1 MIASLRQSFNAQFTE
16 KKYQDMLADTTQQF
30 DYSPKFKV
38 CETPAFIPKEL
49 KKQLVE
55 ACEDI
60 MKVIDQPNFKEL
72 TEGAFFKDSMKVPNE
87 DEHSKF
93 IQLDFGVCLDDK
105 GELMPKL
112 IELQGF
118 PSLYFFQELLGRMY
132 RKHYEGIPASFS
144 QHLNGLT
151 SQEYIELLRTEIV
164 GKTDPKQVILLEI
177 EPEKQATAI
186 DFFATEALLGIK
198 VLCISK
204 LIKREKQL
212 FYLDENGA
220 EIQVLKI
227 YNRIIFDELDQ
238 RGDLQ
243 REFDFKDEVDI
254 EWIGHPNWFF
264 RISKYTMP
272 LLKGD
277 YVPKSYYLDQ
287 LETIPTDLE
296 NYVLKPLYSFAGAGV
311 HIHVDKT
318 MIDALED
325 KSNFLLQEKVA
336 YAPIIETMDIP
347 AKCEIRMMLLH
358 NGKTNKTQIVS
369 NLMRLSKG
377 EMVGV
382 KYNKDKTWVGGSTGY
397 FEAWKHSFLRIH
409 IHLF

>member
-1 MIASLRQSFNAQFTE
+1 MIATLRKAFNAQFSEE
-16 KKYQDMLADTTQQF
+16 KYAGMLADIIAQF
-30 DYSPKFKV
+30 DYTPKFKIA
-38 CETPAFIPKEL
+38 ETPVFIPKEL
-49 KKQLVE
+49 KKKLIE

-87 DEHSKF
+87 DDHSKF
-93 IQLDFGVCLDDK
+93 IQLDFGVCLDEN
-105 GELMPKL
+105 GNLTPKL

-118 PSLYFFQELLGRMY
+118 PSLYFFQEFIGGMY
-132 RKHYEGIPASFS
+132 RKHYEGIPQDFS

-151 SQEYIELLRTEIV
+151 SEDYIELLRTEIV
-164 GKTDPKQVILLEI
+164 GDTDPKQVILLEI

-204 LIKREKQL
+204 LIKRGKQL
-212 FYLDENGA
+212 FYVDDNGS

-238 RGDLQ
+238 RPDLI
-243 REFDFKDEVDI
+243 REYDFKDEVAI

-287 LETIPTDLE
+287 LENIPNDLE

-311 HIHVDKT
+311 QINVDKA
-318 MIDALED
+318 MIDAVED
-325 KSNFLLQEKVA
+325 KSNYLLQEKVA
-336 YAPIIETMDIP
+336 YAPIIETMDEP

-358 NGKTNKTQIVS
+358 NSEINKTEIVS
-369 NLMRLSKG
+369 NLIRISKG

-382 KYNKDKTWVGGSTGY
+382 KYNKYKTWVGGSTGF
-397 FEAWKHSFLRIH
+397 FEP
-409 IHLF
+409 

>member
-1 MIASLRQSFNAQFTE
+1 MIASLRSAFNAQFTE
-16 KKYQDMLADTTQQF
+16 AKYVQLTDDIAKQF
-30 DYSPKFKV
+30 NYAPKFKIA
-38 CETPAFIPKEL
+38 ETPVFIPKAL
-49 KKQLVE
+49 KDQLVA
-55 ACEDI
+55 ACDDI
-60 MKVIDQPNFKEL
+60 MTVINQPNFKEL
-72 TEGAFFKDSMKVPNE
+72 TEGAFFNERMKVPNE
-87 DEHSKF
+87 DAHSKF
-93 IQLDFGVCLDDK
+93 LQLDFGVCLDADGK
-105 GELMPKL
+105 LTPKL

-132 RKHYEGIPASFS
+132 RKHYDGIPEDFS

-151 SQEYIELLRTEIV
+151 SEQYIELLRQEIV
-164 GKTDPKQVILLEI
+164 GDTDPKQVILLEI

-186 DFFATEALLGIK
+186 DFYATEALLGIK

-204 LIKREKQL
+204 LIKKGKQL
-212 FYLDENGA
+212 FYVDENGS
-220 EIQVLKI
+220 EIQVKKI

-238 RGDLQ
+238 RPDLQ
-243 REFDFKDEVDI
+243 RAFDFKDDVDI

-277 YVPKSYYLDQ
+277 YVPKSFYLDQ

-311 HIHVDKT
+311 QIHVDKD
-318 MIDALED
+318 MIAAVKD
-325 KSNFLLQEKVA
+325 KSNYLLQEKVA
-336 YAPIIETMDIP
+336 YAPVIDTMDEP

-358 NGKTNKTQIVS
+358 NSKTNTTQIVS

-382 KYNKDKTWVGGSTGY
+382 KYNKDKTWVGGSTGF
-397 FEAWKHSFLRIH
+397 FEP
-409 IHLF
+409 

>member
-1 MIASLRQSFNAQFTE
+1 MIPALRNAFNAQFTQA
-16 KKYQDMLADTTQQF
+16 KYDQFIADICQQF
-30 DYSPKFKV
+30 NYAPKFHV
-38 CETPAFIPKEL
+38 AETPVFIPKEL
-49 KKQLVE
+49 KEKLVA

-72 TEGAFFKDSMKVPNE
+72 TQGAFFKESMYVPNE
-87 DEHSKF
+87 DDHAKF
-93 IQLDFGVCLDDK
+93 IQLDFGVCLDEN
-105 GELMPKL
+105 GELTPKL

-132 RKHYEGIPASFS
+132 RKHYEDIPQDFS
-144 QHLNGLT
+144 QHLHGLT
-151 SQEYIELLRTEIV
+151 PEGYIDLLRDEII
-164 GKTDPKQVILLEI
+164 GDTDPKQVILLEI

-186 DFFATEALLGIK
+186 DFFATEAILGLK

-204 LIKREKQL
+204 LIKRGRKL
-212 FYLDENGA
+212 FYLNDQGE

-227 YNRIIFDELDQ
+227 YNRIIFDELNQ
-238 RGDLQ
+238 RRDLS
-243 REFDFKDEVDI
+243 REYDFKDEVDV

-277 YVPKSYYLDQ
+277 YVPKSYYLDR

-311 HIHVDKT
+311 QIHVDKA
-318 MIDALED
+318 MIEAIED
-325 KSNFLLQEKVA
+325 KSNYLLQEKVA
-336 YAPIIETMDIP
+336 YAPIIKTMDVP
-347 AKCEIRMMLLH
+347 AKCEIRMMLLY
-358 NGKTNKTQIVS
+358 NSKTNKTQIVS

-382 KYNKDKTWVGGSTGY
+382 KYNKDKTWVGGSTGF
-397 FEAWKHSFLRIH
+397 FEP
-409 IHLF
+409 

>member
-1 MIASLRQSFNAQFTE
+1 MIATLRKAFNAQFSEE
-16 KKYQDMLADTTQQF
+16 KYAGMLADIVAQF
-30 DYSPKFKV
+30 DYTPKFKIA
-38 CETPAFIPKEL
+38 ETPVFIPKEL
-49 KKQLVE
+49 KKKLVE

-72 TEGAFFKDSMKVPNE
+72 TEGAFFKDSMRVPNE

-93 IQLDFGVCLDDK
+93 IQLDFGVCLDENGK
-105 GELMPKL
+105 LTPKL

-118 PSLYFFQELLGRMY
+118 PSLYFFQELVGSMY
-132 RKHYEGIPASFS
+132 RKHYDGIPEEFS
-144 QHLNGLT
+144 QHLNGL
-151 SQEYIELLRTEIV
+151 SSDDYIELLRTEIV
-164 GKTDPKQVILLEI
+164 GDTDPKQVILLEI

-186 DFFATEALLGIK
+186 DFYATEALLGIK

-204 LIKREKQL
+204 LIKRGKQL
-212 FYLDENGA
+212 FYVDDKGS

-238 RGDLQ
+238 RPDLIRQ
-243 REFDFKDEVDI
+243 FDFKDEVNI

-277 YVPKSYYLDQ
+277 YVPKSYYLDK
-287 LETIPTDLE
+287 LETIPNDLE

-311 HIHVDKT
+311 QIHVNKA
-318 MIDALED
+318 MIDAVED
-325 KSNFLLQEKVA
+325 KSNYLLQEKVA
-336 YAPIIETMDIP
+336 YAPIIETMDDP

-358 NGKTNKTQIVS
+358 NSKTNKTQIVS

-382 KYNKDKTWVGGSTGY
+382 KYNKDKTWVGGSTGF
-397 FEAWKHSFLRIH
+397 FEP
-409 IHLF
+409 

>member
-1 MIASLRQSFNAQFTE
+1 MIASLRHTFNAQFTE
-16 KKYQDMLADTTQQF
+16 DKYVGMLADIVAQF
-30 DYSPKFKV
+30 NYTPNFKIS
-38 CETPAFIPKEL
+38 ETPVFIPKEL
-49 KKQLVE
+49 KMKLVE

-72 TEGAFFKDSMKVPNE
+72 TEGAFFKDTMKVPNE
-87 DEHSKF
+87 DDHSKF

-105 GELMPKL
+105 GNLTPKL

-118 PSLYFFQELLGRMY
+118 PSLYFFQELLGGMY
-132 RKHYEGIPASFS
+132 RKHYDGIPKDFS
-144 QHLNGLT
+144 QHLHGLT
-151 SQEYIELLRTEIV
+151 SKEYIELLRTEIV
-164 GKTDPKQVILLEI
+164 GDTNPKQVILLEI

-186 DFFATEALLGIK
+186 DFYATEALLGIK

-204 LIKREKQL
+204 LIKKGKQL
-212 FYLDENGA
+212 FYKDDNGKD
-220 EIQVLKI
+220 IQVVKI

-238 RGDLQ
+238 RPDLV
-243 REFDFKDEVDI
+243 RDYDFKDDVDV

-287 LETIPTDLE
+287 LETIPSDLE

-311 HIHVDKT
+311 QIHVDKA
-318 MIDALED
+318 MIDAVED
-325 KSNFLLQEKVA
+325 KSNYLLQEKVA
-336 YAPIIETMDIP
+336 YAPIIKTMDDP

-358 NGKTNKTQIVS
+358 NGTTNKTQIVS

-382 KYNKDKTWVGGSTGY
+382 KYNKDKTWVGGSTGF
-397 FEAWKHSFLRIH
+397 FEP
-409 IHLF
+409 

>member
-1 MIASLRQSFNAQFTE
+1 MIASLRHTFNAQFTE
-16 KKYQDMLADTTQQF
+16 DKYVGMLADIGAQF
-30 DYSPKFKV
+30 NYTPNFKIS
-38 CETPAFIPKEL
+38 ETPVFIPKEL
-49 KKQLVE
+49 KMKLVE

-72 TEGAFFKDSMKVPNE
+72 TEGAFFKDTMKVPNE
-87 DEHSKF
+87 DDHSKF

-105 GELMPKL
+105 GNLTPKL

-118 PSLYFFQELLGRMY
+118 PSLYFFQELLGGMY
-132 RKHYEGIPASFS
+132 RKHYDGIPEDFS
-144 QHLNGLT
+144 QHLHGLT
-151 SQEYIELLRTEIV
+151 SKEYIELLRTEIV
-164 GKTDPKQVILLEI
+164 GDTNPKQVILLEI

-186 DFFATEALLGIK
+186 DFYATEALLGIK

-204 LIKREKQL
+204 LIKRGKQL
-212 FYLDENGA
+212 FYKDDNGKDV
-220 EIQVLKI
+220 QVVKI

-238 RGDLQ
+238 RPDLV
-243 REFDFKDEVDI
+243 RDYDFKDDVDV

-287 LETIPTDLE
+287 LETIPSDLE

-311 HIHVDKT
+311 QIHVDKA
-318 MIDALED
+318 MIDAVED
-325 KSNFLLQEKVA
+325 KSNYLLQEKVA
-336 YAPIIETMDIP
+336 YAPIIKTMDDP

-358 NGKTNKTQIVS
+358 NGTTNKTQIVS

-382 KYNKDKTWVGGSTGY
+382 KYNKDKTWVGGSTGF
-397 FEAWKHSFLRIH
+397 FEP
-409 IHLF
+409 

>member
-1 MIASLRQSFNAQFTE
+1 MIASLRHKFNAQFSEE
-16 KKYQDMLADTTQQF
+16 KYAGMLADISSQF
-30 DYSPKFKV
+30 NYTPKFKIA
-38 CETPAFIPKEL
+38 ETPVFIPKEL
-49 KKQLVE
+49 KTKLIE

-60 MKVIDQPNFKEL
+60 MKVIDKPNFKEL
-72 TEGAFFKDSMKVPNE
+72 TEGAFFKDSMRVPNE
-87 DEHSKF
+87 DGHSKF
-93 IQLDFGVCLDDK
+93 IQLDFGVCLDEK
-105 GELMPKL
+105 GNLTPKL

-118 PSLYFFQELLGRMY
+118 PSLYFFQELVGGMY
-132 RKHYEGIPASFS
+132 RKHYDGIPENYS

-151 SQEYIELLRTEIV
+151 SEDYIESLRTEIV
-164 GKTDPKQVILLEI
+164 GDTDPKQVILLEI
-177 EPEKQATAI
+177 EPELQATAI

-204 LIKREKQL
+204 LIKRGKQL
-212 FYLDENGA
+212 FYVDDNGS

-238 RGDLQ
+238 RPDLIRQ
-243 REFDFKDEVDI
+243 YDFKDEVDI

-277 YVPKSYYLDQ
+277 YVPKSHYLDK

-311 HIHVDKT
+311 QIHVDQA
-318 MIDALED
+318 MIDAVAD
-325 KSNFLLQEKVA
+325 KSNYLLQEKVA
-336 YAPIIETMDIP
+336 YAPIIETMDDP

-382 KYNKDKTWVGGSTGY
+382 KYNKDKTWVGGSTGF
-397 FEAWKHSFLRIH
+397 FEP
-409 IHLF
+409 

>member
-1 MIASLRQSFNAQFTE
+1 MIATLRKAFNAQFSEE
-16 KKYQDMLADTTQQF
+16 KYAGMLADIIAQF
-30 DYSPKFKV
+30 DYTPKFKIA
-38 CETPAFIPKEL
+38 ETPVFIPKEL
-49 KKQLVE
+49 KKKLVE

-72 TEGAFFKDSMKVPNE
+72 TEGAFFKDSMRVPNE

-93 IQLDFGVCLDDK
+93 IQLDFGVCLDENGK
-105 GELMPKL
+105 LTPKL

-118 PSLYFFQELLGRMY
+118 PSLYFFQELVGSMY
-132 RKHYEGIPASFS
+132 RKHYDGIPEEFS
-144 QHLNGLT
+144 QHLNGL
-151 SQEYIELLRTEIV
+151 SSDDYIELLRTEIV
-164 GKTDPKQVILLEI
+164 GDTDPKQVILLEI

-186 DFFATEALLGIK
+186 DFYATEALLGIK

-204 LIKREKQL
+204 LIKRGKQL
-212 FYLDENGA
+212 FYVDDMGS

-238 RGDLQ
+238 RPDLI
-243 REFDFKDEVDI
+243 REYDFKDEVDI

-277 YVPKSYYLDQ
+277 YVPKSYYLDK
-287 LETIPTDLE
+287 LETIPNDLE

-311 HIHVDKT
+311 QIHVDKA
-318 MIDALED
+318 MIDAVKD
-325 KSNFLLQEKVA
+325 KSNYLLQEKVA
-336 YAPIIETMDIP
+336 YAPIIETMDDP

-358 NGKTNKTQIVS
+358 NSKTNKTQIVS

-382 KYNKDKTWVGGSTGY
+382 KYNKDKTWVGGSTGF
-397 FEAWKHSFLRIH
+397 FEP
-409 IHLF
+409 

>member
-1 MIASLRQSFNAQFTE
+1 MIATLRKAFNAQFSEE
-16 KKYQDMLADTTQQF
+16 KYAGMLADVTKQF
-30 DYSPKFKV
+30 DYTPKFKIA
-38 CETPAFIPKEL
+38 ETPVFIPKEL
-49 KKQLVE
+49 KKKLVE

-72 TEGAFFKDSMKVPNE
+72 TEGAFFKDSMRVPNE

-93 IQLDFGVCLDDK
+93 IQLDFGVCLDDNGK
-105 GELMPKL
+105 LTPKL

-132 RKHYEGIPASFS
+132 RKHYDGIPNEFS

-151 SQEYIELLRTEIV
+151 SEDYIEALRTEIV
-164 GKTDPKQVILLEI
+164 GETDPKQVILLEI

-186 DFFATEALLGIK
+186 DFYATEALLGIK

-204 LIKREKQL
+204 LIKRGKQL
-212 FYLDENGA
+212 FYVDDKGS

-238 RGDLQ
+238 RPDLI
-243 REFDFKDEVDI
+243 REYDFKDEVDI

-277 YVPKSYYLDQ
+277 YVPKSYYLDK
-287 LETIPTDLE
+287 LETIPNDLE

-311 HIHVDKT
+311 QIHVDKA
-318 MIDALED
+318 MIDAVKD
-325 KSNFLLQEKVA
+325 KSNYLLQEKVA
-336 YAPIIETMDIP
+336 YAPVIETMDDP

-358 NGKTNKTQIVS
+358 NSKTYKTQIVS

-382 KYNKDKTWVGGSTGY
+382 KYNKDKTWVGGSTGF
-397 FEAWKHSFLRIH
+397 FEP
-409 IHLF
+409 

>member
-1 MIASLRQSFNAQFTE
+1 MIATLRKAFNAQFSEE
-16 KKYQDMLADTTQQF
+16 KYAGMLADILAQF
-30 DYSPKFKV
+30 DYTPKFKIA
-38 CETPAFIPKEL
+38 ETPVFIPKEL
-49 KKQLVE
+49 KKKLIE

-87 DEHSKF
+87 DDHSKF
-93 IQLDFGVCLDDK
+93 IQLDFGVCLDEN
-105 GELMPKL
+105 GNLTPKL

-118 PSLYFFQELLGRMY
+118 PSLYFFQEFIGGMY
-132 RKHYEGIPASFS
+132 RKHYEGIPQDFS

-151 SQEYIELLRTEIV
+151 SEDYIELLRTEIV
-164 GKTDPKQVILLEI
+164 GDTDPKQVILLEI

-204 LIKREKQL
+204 LIKRGKQL
-212 FYLDENGA
+212 FYVDDNGS

-238 RGDLQ
+238 RPDLI
-243 REFDFKDEVDI
+243 REYDFKDEVAI

-287 LETIPTDLE
+287 LENIPKDLE

-311 HIHVDKT
+311 QINVDKA
-318 MIDALED
+318 MIDAVED
-325 KSNFLLQEKVA
+325 KSNYLLQEKVA
-336 YAPIIETMDIP
+336 YAPIIETMDEP

-358 NGKTNKTQIVS
+358 NSETNKTEIVS
-369 NLMRLSKG
+369 NLIRISKG

-382 KYNKDKTWVGGSTGY
+382 KYNKDKTWVGGSTGF
-397 FEAWKHSFLRIH
+397 FEP
-409 IHLF
+409 